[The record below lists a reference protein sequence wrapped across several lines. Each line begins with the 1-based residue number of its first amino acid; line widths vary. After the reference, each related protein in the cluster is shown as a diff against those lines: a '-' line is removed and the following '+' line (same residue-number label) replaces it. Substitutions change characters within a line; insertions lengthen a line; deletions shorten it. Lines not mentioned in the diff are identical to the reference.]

1 MELIIATR
9 NPGKLREFA
18 RILSPLGIT
27 VSSQEQHCPGLEVDE
42 TGTTFAENARL
53 KAQAIYEATGK
64 PTVAD
69 DSGLCVDALE
79 GRPGVY
85 SARYGGPGFSDP
97 QRVQKLL
104 AELGGT
110 PKEQRTGRFVSAI
123 CCVLGPQRMIECE
136 GVCEG
141 WIGYEPLGENGFGYD
156 PVFMVGDK
164 SYSQMSDGDK
174 DAVSHRGKALA
185 LFYKEMKEAH
195 QGADK

>member
-1 MELIIATR
+1 MELIVATR

-69 DSGLCVDALE
+69 DSGLCVDALD
-79 GRPGVY
+79 GAPGVY
-85 SARYGGPGFSDP
+85 SARYGGPGLSDA

-104 AELGGT
+104 QALENT
-110 PKEQRTGRFVSAI
+110 PKPLRTGRFVSAI
-123 CCVLGPQRMIECE
+123 CCVLGPGQMIECQ
-136 GVCEG
+136 GMCEG

-156 PVFMVGDK
+156 PVFMVGDQ
-164 SYSQMSDGDK
+164 SFAQMSDAQK
-174 DAVSHRGKALA
+174 DSLSHRGKALE
-185 LFYKEMKEAH
+185 LFYKEMNAILR
-195 QGADK
+195 